1 MEMNHTF
8 LRWLRR
14 VLANF
19 CAFMLFPL
27 MLSAAYLLDQAY
39 TVVRDFRV
47 VTQVVTP
54 EGVLIE
60 GTMDKVRPCR
70 FIEVVAMLDEVPSMV
85 IFLDFREQPQFS
97 RPTGPQKWGPW
108 LIVAD
113 PKQGV
118 KLHARHQ
125 CHAGWEHT
133 EVLTSFVVGVQ

>member
-1 MEMNHTF
+1 MNHPF

-14 VLANF
+14 VLANL

-39 TVVRDFRV
+39 LVVRDFRV
-47 VTQVVTP
+47 ITQVVTP

-60 GTMDKVRPCR
+60 GVMNKQRDCR
-70 FIEVVAMLDEVPSMV
+70 FVEVVAMLDEVPSQV
-85 IFLDFREQPQFS
+85 VFLDTRERPVFS

-108 LIVAD
+108 LIIAD
-113 PKQGV
+113 PKHGV
-118 KLHARHQ
+118 VLHARHV
-125 CHAGWEHT
+125 CHGAWDHN

>member
-1 MEMNHTF
+1 MNHPF

-14 VLANF
+14 VLANL

-39 TVVRDFRV
+39 LVVRDFRV

-97 RPTGPQKWGPW
+97 RPTGPQKCGPW

-118 KLHARHQ
+118 KLHARHH

>member
-1 MEMNHTF
+1 MKHPL

-14 VLANF
+14 VLANL
-19 CAFMLFPL
+19 CAVMLFPL

-39 TVVRDFRV
+39 PVVRDFRV
-47 VTQVVTP
+47 ITQVVTP

-60 GTMDKVRPCR
+60 GTMDKVRHCR
-70 FIEVVAMLDEVPSMV
+70 FVEVVAMLDEEPSAV
-85 IFLDFREQPQFS
+85 IFLDLREQTPYS

-118 KLHARHQ
+118 KLHARHH

>member
-1 MEMNHTF
+1 MNHTF
-8 LRWLRR
+8 LRGLRR

-39 TVVRDFRV
+39 LVVRDFRV
-47 VTQVVTP
+47 ITQVVTP
-54 EGVLIE
+54 EGVLID

-70 FIEVVAMLDEVPSMV
+70 FVEVVAMLDEVPSAV
-85 IFLDFREQPQFS
+85 IFLDSRKQPLFS

-118 KLHARHQ
+118 KLHARHH

>member
-1 MEMNHTF
+1 MAAVTAM
-8 LRWLRR
+8 RWIRR
-14 VLANF
+14 CLTNVAALLAAPALL
-19 CAFMLFPL
+19 C
-27 MLSAAYLLDQAY
+27 AAYLLDKTY
-39 TVVRDFRV
+39 PVVRDFRV
-47 VTQVVTP
+47 ITQVVTP

-70 FIEVVAMLDEVPSMV
+70 FVEVVAMLDEVPSTV
-85 IFLDFREQPQFS
+85 IFLDFREHAQFS
-97 RPTGPQKWGPW
+97 RPTGPQKLGPW

>member
-1 MEMNHTF
+1 MNRPF
-8 LRWLRR
+8 LRGLRR

-27 MLSAAYLLDQAY
+27 MLSTAYLLDQAY
-39 TVVRDFRV
+39 PVVRDFRV
-47 VTQVVTP
+47 ITQVVTP

-70 FIEVVAMLDEVPSMV
+70 FVEVVAMLDEVPSTV

-118 KLHARHQ
+118 KLHARHR

>member
-1 MEMNHTF
+1 MAAVTAM
-8 LRWLRR
+8 RWVRR
-14 VLANF
+14 CLTNVAALLAAPALL
-19 CAFMLFPL
+19 C
-27 MLSAAYLLDQAY
+27 AAYLLDQTY
-39 TVVRDFRV
+39 PVVRDFRV
-47 VTQVVTP
+47 ITQVVTP

-85 IFLDFREQPQFS
+85 IFLDFRGQAQFS

-118 KLHARHQ
+118 KLHARHH

>member
-1 MEMNHTF
+1 MAAVTAM
-8 LRWLRR
+8 RWIMRCLTN
-14 VLANF
+14 VAALLAAPALL
-19 CAFMLFPL
+19 C
-27 MLSAAYLLDQAY
+27 AAYLLDQAY
-39 TVVRDFRV
+39 PVVRDFRV
-47 VTQVVTP
+47 VTQAVTP

-70 FIEVVAMLDEVPSMV
+70 FIEVVAMLDEVPSQV
-85 IFLDFREQPQFS
+85 IFLDFREHAQFS

-118 KLHARHQ
+118 KLHARHH

>member
-1 MEMNHTF
+1 MAAVTAM
-8 LRWLRR
+8 RWIRR
-14 VLANF
+14 CLTNVAALLVAPALL
-19 CAFMLFPL
+19 C
-27 MLSAAYLLDQAY
+27 AAYLLDQAY
-39 TVVRDFRV
+39 LVVRDFRV
-47 VTQVVTP
+47 ITQVVTP

-70 FIEVVAMLDEVPSMV
+70 FVEVVAMLDDVPSAV
-85 IFLDFREQPQFS
+85 IFLDLRERAHFS

>member
-1 MEMNHTF
+1 MNHPF
-8 LRWLRR
+8 LRCLRR

-39 TVVRDFRV
+39 LVVRDFRV

-70 FIEVVAMLDEVPSMV
+70 FVEVVAMLDEVPSAV
-85 IFLDFREQPQFS
+85 IFLDLREQTPFS

-118 KLHARHQ
+118 KLHARHR

>member
-1 MEMNHTF
+1 MEMNHPF

-14 VLANF
+14 VLANL

-39 TVVRDFRV
+39 LVVRDFRV
-47 VTQVVTP
+47 ITQVVTP

-70 FIEVVAMLDEVPSMV
+70 FVEVVAMLDEVPSAV
-85 IFLDFREQPQFS
+85 IFLDLREQAPFS

-108 LIVAD
+108 IIVAD

-118 KLHARHQ
+118 KLHARHH

-133 EVLTSFVVGVQ
+133 AVLTSFVVGAQ